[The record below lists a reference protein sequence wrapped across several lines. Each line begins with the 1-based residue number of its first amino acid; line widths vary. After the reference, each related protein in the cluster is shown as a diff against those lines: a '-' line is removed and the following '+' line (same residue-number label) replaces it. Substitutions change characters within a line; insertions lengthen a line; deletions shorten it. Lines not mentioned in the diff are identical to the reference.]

1 MYRVAII
8 TSSDAGYRKER
19 EDASGPVIREIVE
32 QNGYQAVSY
41 VVLPDEQQMLEE
53 EMKKIADEDLADL
66 IVTTGGTGFSPR
78 DCMPEATLAVS
89 ERMVPGIP
97 EAMRAYSLRFTK
109 RSMLSRAA
117 AGIRLKSANRAF
129 VQFSIHFAKKF
140 AGFAP
145 TAGKKQGNLLPA
157 QARSEAL

>member
-66 IVTTGGTGFSPR
+66 ILTTGGTGLYAGGYSGGVGADGSRDPGGHAGLQPAFYQTLHVKPR
-78 DCMPEATLAVS
+78 CGWNSKEDADRQSSRQSKGSAGMFGVYYH
-89 ERMVPGIP
+89 GIGSWP
-97 EAMRAYSLRFTK
+97 WNLK
-109 RSMLSRAA
+109 R
-117 AGIRLKSANRAF
+117 N
-129 VQFSIHFAKKF
+129 
-140 AGFAP
+140 
-145 TAGKKQGNLLPA
+145 
-157 QARSEAL
+157 

>member
-78 DCMPEATLAVS
+78 DCMPEATMAVGADGS
-89 ERMVPGIP
+89 RDPGGHAGLQPAFYQTLHVKPRCGWNSKEDADRQSSRQSKGSAGMFGVYYHGIGSWP
-97 EAMRAYSLRFTK
+97 WNLK
-109 RSMLSRAA
+109 R
-117 AGIRLKSANRAF
+117 N
-129 VQFSIHFAKKF
+129 
-140 AGFAP
+140 
-145 TAGKKQGNLLPA
+145 
-157 QARSEAL
+157 

>member
-109 RSMLSRAA
+109 RSMLRRAA
-117 AGIRLKSANRAF
+117 AGIR
-129 VQFSIHFAKKF
+129 KKTLIVNLPGSPKA
-140 AGFAP
+140 AGE
-145 TAGKKQGNLLPA
+145 NLAAVLPA
-157 QARSEAL
+157 LEHGLEILTGRGGECGR